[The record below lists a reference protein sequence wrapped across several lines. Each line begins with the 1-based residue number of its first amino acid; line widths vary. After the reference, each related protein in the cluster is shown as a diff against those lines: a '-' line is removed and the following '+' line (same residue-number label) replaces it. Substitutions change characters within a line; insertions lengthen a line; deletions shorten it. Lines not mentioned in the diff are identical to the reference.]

1 MVSGK
6 FVATEVLPLSA
17 SIARDLRCTEVYGC
31 NLNYRAYGGVKMF
44 EYTYTLP
51 FEETKFAEIVIKE
64 LKRTDL
70 HDIAYLLKDSKVS
83 INNTGI
89 YSNNVG
95 GGRWNAYAIY
105 IEFYV
110 NPLNIAVLEEKQN
123 KKEISVVC
131 NRIIPANVGFDIKD
145 VEFFPDYTIEYD
157 SNEDLVDDLVKTVQS
172 QSKRIIDLLSP
183 ELMNK
188 GFEMSEAY
196 IYMYAIENTIR
207 GFIENVLVTKYGG
220 EYFNKIKL
228 TKNINTK
235 LSSRKVDASSK
246 KWLSFN
252 SESDIYFLDFIELGD
267 IIRENW
273 TDFSSYFP
281 NQEFILTKVS
291 ELADARNRI
300 AHNSYIGETERT
312 MLKAYYKMITSQIIK

>member
-1 MVSGK
+1 
-6 FVATEVLPLSA
+6 
-17 SIARDLRCTEVYGC
+17 
-31 NLNYRAYGGVKMF
+31 MF
-44 EYTYTLP
+44 DYTYTLP
-51 FEETKFAEIVIKE
+51 FEEIKFADIIIRE
-64 LKRTDL
+64 LKRTNS
-70 HDIAYLLKDSKVS
+70 HDVAHLLKDSKIS

-95 GGRWNAYAIY
+95 GGRWNAYAVY
-105 IEFYV
+105 IEIYV
-110 NPLNIAVLEEKQN
+110 NPQNIDILEETQN
-123 KKEISVVC
+123 KNAISTVC

-145 VEFFPDYTIEYD
+145 VEFFPDYTIEFD
-157 SNEDLVDDLVKTVQS
+157 SDEDLVGDLVKTVQG
-172 QSKRIIDLLSP
+172 QSKRITDLLSP

-207 GFIENVLVTKYGG
+207 GFIEKVLVAKYGDV
-220 EYFNKIKL
+220 YFNKIKL

-235 LSSRKVDASSK
+235 LSSRKADASIK

-252 SESDIYFLDFIELGD
+252 SESDIHFLDFIELGD

-273 TDFSSYFP
+273 SDFNTYFP
-281 NQEFILTKVS
+281 NQEFILSKVS

-312 MLKAYYKMITSQIIK
+312 MLKAYYKMITSQIMK